1 MEENKR
7 GNFTKILS
15 ITIISI
21 LIVCLLLFICYFFL
35 QNKVTNENVPTAQ
48 LNETINTTIEN
59 NTNQNSINQNSTN
72 QELITIEPNLNEI
85 KAEEA
90 QTESENGTIASSYY
104 YSQLD
109 SNAKIIYDDLNENK
123 KQLISGN
130 YKIDYGTKFNTLLH
144 TKNGKETLNI
154 AFQSAWNAF
163 SYDNVELFYIDVSKI
178 NLITETTTLGVI
190 DTYRVYLGPGEN
202 ANYFHSSFKGE
213 EQVKQEKQAIEELRN
228 KVIEATKEDDDF
240 TKIKRIHNWLIRN
253 LSYDETSANK
263 YTIYGPLREAKGV
276 CEGYARSFKYILDGV
291 KIPCILV
298 AGTATDEEGKT
309 ELHAWNYV
317 QINQKW
323 YAIDVTWDD
332 PIITGGGEL
341 TDRYRYRY
349 FLKGSKEFF
358 KDHTE
363 NGTLSDN
370 SIEFKFPILSE
381 ENYE

>member
-7 GNFTKILS
+7 ENFTKIVS
-15 ITIISI
+15 IIMISI
-21 LIVCLLLFICYFFL
+21 VIVCLLLFICYSFL
-35 QNKVTNENVPTAQ
+35 QNQVKNGNVPTAQ
-48 LNETINTTIEN
+48 LNATINTTIEN
-59 NTNQNSINQNSTN
+59 NTNQNSINQNNTH
-72 QELITIEPNLNEI
+72 QEPIIIEPNLNEI
-85 KAEEA
+85 IEGEA
-90 QTESENGTIASSYY
+90 QDEKENETIATSYY

-109 SNAKIIYDDLNENK
+109 SNAKIIYDGLKENK
-123 KQLISGN
+123 EQLISGN
-130 YKIDYGTKFNTLLH
+130 YKIDYETKFNTLLH
-144 TKNGKETLNI
+144 TENGKETLNI

-163 SYDNVELFYIDVSKI
+163 SYDNVDLFYIDVSKI

-190 DTYRVYLGPGEN
+190 DTYRVFLGPGEN
-202 ANYFHSSFKGE
+202 ANYFHSSFQE
-213 EQVKQEKQAIEELRN
+213 AEQVKQEKQAIEELRN

-240 TKIKRIHNWLIRN
+240 TKIKKIHNWLVKN
-253 LSYDETSANK
+253 LSYDETSNNK
-263 YTIYGPLREAKGV
+263 YTIYGPLREAKAV
-276 CEGYARSFKYILDGV
+276 CEGYARSFKYILDGA
-291 KIPCILV
+291 KIPCVLV
-298 AGTATDEEGKT
+298 AGTATDDEGKA

-358 KDHTE
+358 TDHTE
-363 NGTLSDN
+363 NGTLSEN
-370 SIEFKFPILSE
+370 SMEFKFPILSE